1 MGFNMATKETKK
13 TVYRDS
19 TDGQFTTKKDA
30 EKNPKTTEKESVRT
44 SPAKSKGKGK

>member
-1 MGFNMATKETKK
+1 MSDKKK

-30 EKNPKTTEKESVRT
+30 EKRPRETEKERVRVGN
-44 SPAKSKGKGK
+44 PKK